1 MKILIV
7 GSTSVIGQTFAARL
21 RALGEVRTAGR
32 READFQFDLTQWER
46 MPEIE
51 EAFDVVIHV
60 AADFGGGANDDFVRA
75 ELVNA
80 AGTFSVCR
88 LAQHVQAKHL
98 VHLSSISATYQ
109 PGDPYYGI
117 YALSKRH
124 GEEAAQFFCA
134 ERGMALTVLRPTQVY
149 DAAGE
154 CRPHQAL
161 LYVMADRA
169 QAGQDIHLY
178 GTHDARRN
186 YIFLDDL
193 SEICLRVLQGTHTGT
208 FACGH
213 PQSVRLSEMAGAAF
227 AAFGNGGESQFMA
240 DKPDLADLPPVDEDI
255 LYRQIG
261 YWPGVDIGEGFRRIK
276 HYRESNS

>member
-1 MKILIV
+1 MKVLIV
-7 GSTSVIGQTFAARL
+7 GSTSAIGRAFAVRL
-21 RALGEVRTAGR
+21 RSLGEVQLAGR
-32 READFQFDLTQWER
+32 RGADFPFDLAQWER
-46 MPEIE
+46 QPEID

-60 AADFGGGANDDFVRA
+60 AADFGGETNDDFVRG

-98 VHLSSISATYQ
+98 VLLSSISATYR
-109 PGDPYYGI
+109 PGDPYFGI

-134 ERGMALTVLRPTQVY
+134 ERGMALTILRPTQVY

-154 CRPHQAL
+154 CRRHQAL

-169 QAGQDIHLY
+169 QGGQDINLY

-186 YIFLDDL
+186 YLFLDDL
-193 SEICLRVLQGTHTGT
+193 SEICYRVVQGRHAGT
-208 FACGH
+208 FTCGH
-213 PQSVRLSEMAGAAF
+213 PHSVRLSEMAEAAF
-227 AAFGNGGESQFMA
+227 TAFKKGGELQFMA
-240 DKPDLADLPPVDEDI
+240 DKPDLADLPSIDDDT
-255 LYRQIG
+255 LYRQID
-261 YWPGVDIGEGFRRIK
+261 YWPVVNIGEGFRRIK
-276 HYRESNS
+276 HHRGK